1 MASPEEIKNVLNQW
15 IKKMENP
22 KIAEKFE
29 DFNKTMQLVFPDI
42 QYNLKLIFKN
52 KTLSLEEGFDEKAE
66 MKTEVHS
73 DIWVG
78 VLSKV
83 IDPMEA
89 FMRGD
94 LKTEGDM
101 KAMQKLELLSQID

>member
-1 MASPEEIKNVLNQW
+1 MASPEEIKNALNQW
-15 IKKMENP
+15 VGKMENP

-29 DFNKTMQLVFPDI
+29 GFNKTMQLVFPDI

-52 KTLSLEEGFDEKAE
+52 KILSLEEGFDEEAE
-66 MKTEVHS
+66 MKTEVSS

-78 VLSKV
+78 VLNRY

-94 LKTEGDM
+94 LKAEGDL

>member
-1 MASPEEIKNVLNQW
+1 MANPEEIRNVLNQW
-15 IKKMENP
+15 VKKMENP
-22 KIAEKFE
+22 KVAEKFE
-29 DFNKTMQLVFPDI
+29 NFDKTMQLVFPDI

-52 KTLSLEEGFDEKAE
+52 KTLSLEEGFDEEAD
-66 MKTEVHS
+66 MKTEVYS

-78 VLSKV
+78 VLNKT

-94 LKTEGDM
+94 LKVDGDM
-101 KAMQKLELLSQID
+101 KAMQKLELLSQTD